1 MTGMN
6 ITRRLLLATGISTLA
21 LFSTFANAADTIR
34 LAVTD
39 VDGLESLQRE
49 FGPFKESFEKL
60 SGMKMEFF
68 PVSGRTAAVEAM
80 AAGQVDFV
88 LTGPAEYV
96 VFRSRTKAEPVVTW
110 QRPDYF
116 SYLIALEN
124 GPIKSLA
131 DLKGKKVSF
140 HEIGSTSRH
149 LAAGQLLADAG
160 LTYGKD
166 YEPVFVKVNVGFEAM
181 QRGDLAAIG
190 VNFTDV
196 KKLRDKNP
204 DVKFIELA
212 KSSQLPDDVLIA
224 APTVS
229 ADTVAKVRTLFTE
242 QGEELLKSI
251 TSTDGNKKYV
261 GGKFLPTVKDS
272 DYDVIRNMYRAVGI
286 TAFDNFA
293 G

>member
-1 MTGMN
+1 MN
-6 ITRRLLLATGISTLA
+6 ISRRLLLAAGISALA
-21 LFSTFANAADTIR
+21 FVSSNAIAADTIR

-49 FGPFKESFEKL
+49 FGPFKDSFEKL

-116 SYLIALEN
+116 SYIIAMEN
-124 GPIKSLA
+124 GPAKSIA

-149 LAAGQLLADAG
+149 LAAGQLIADAG

-196 KKLRDKNP
+196 KKLREKNP
-204 DVKFIELA
+204 DVKFVELA
-212 KSSQLPDDVLIA
+212 KSKQLPDDVLIA
-224 APTVS
+224 APTVP
-229 ADTVAKVRTLFTE
+229 AETVAKVRALFTE
-242 QGEELLKSI
+242 QGEELMKSVV
-251 TSTDGNKKYV
+251 STDSNKKYM
-261 GGKFLPTVKDS
+261 GGKFLPTVKDA
-272 DYDVIRNMYRAVGI
+272 DYDVIRDMYRAVGI